1 MRRTR
6 WSIAWCLSGYRVTLL
21 LYPQATREQFGS
33 ELLGV
38 VTQRLERIYATGGP
52 YAVYRAWPQLWLD
65 AVGGLGSEYLD
76 CLSAHGRVL
85 VNWSLGCLLV
95 TAAVWGLI
103 APCLVFQQTWMLPI
117 TEWSTPLTMTLAF
130 GAPLIAVALSRVGLR
145 TASVGELRSRAT
157 FYASVVAA
165 AGTWSVLLEHL

>member
-6 WSIAWCLSGYRVTLL
+6 WSIAWCLSGYRATLL

-33 ELLGV
+33 ELLEV
-38 VTQRLERIYATGGP
+38 VTQRLDSIYLVGGP
-52 YAVYRAWPQLWLD
+52 WAVCRAWPQLWLD
-65 AVGGLGSEYLD
+65 AAAALGSEYLD
-76 CLSAHGRVL
+76 CLSGHGRVL

-95 TAAVWGLI
+95 TAAVWTLI
-103 APCLVFQQTWMLPI
+103 ALCLVFQQTWMLPI

-130 GAPLIAVALSRVGLR
+130 GAPLIAVVLSRVGLCG
-145 TASVGELRSRAT
+145 ASVGELRSRAT
-157 FYASVVAA
+157 FYASVAAA